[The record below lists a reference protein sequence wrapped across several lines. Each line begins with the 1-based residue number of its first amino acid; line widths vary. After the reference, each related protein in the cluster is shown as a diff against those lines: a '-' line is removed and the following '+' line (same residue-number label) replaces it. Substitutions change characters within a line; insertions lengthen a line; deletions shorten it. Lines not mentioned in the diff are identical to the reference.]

1 MLSQELGMQLISPLS
16 TQHEE
21 IYNAAM
27 IVISLHEYLIKFYI
41 LKFFS

>member
-1 MLSQELGMQLISPLS
+1 MLSQRLGMQFISPLS

-21 IYNAAM
+21 IYNTAM
-27 IVISLHEYLIKFYI
+27 IIISLYNPMIKLHI